1 MKNYIKSLAYTGEE
15 AGGQGMSEYVIL
27 LGAVVAIAA
36 AGVIVFRD
44 QLITAFTNA
53 GTKITEAFTN
63 ATTPATPGH
72 SA

>member
-27 LGAVVAIAA
+27 LGAVTAIAT
-36 AGVIVFRD
+36 AGVLVFRN

-53 GTKITEAFTN
+53 GTEITKAFTN
-63 ATTPATPGH
+63 ATTPSTNPG
-72 SA
+72 A

>member
-44 QLITAFTNA
+44 QLTTAFTNA